1 LPLLWLWLPSDPQA
15 PHAQIYI
22 GERGRH
28 VFKLVFHGESV
39 SAAYDEGANAAV
51 AAAQAVAKFEE
62 YKLKEDGGYLGVMED
77 FGGMAGTLCVIGIT
91 SGGDKI
97 CASKAQKPTA
107 SYAGYAPPLRD
118 RERQREAERGR
129 EADRQRET

>member
-1 LPLLWLWLPSDPQA
+1 MADIARVHPPQA
-15 PHAQIYI
+15 PHGQIYI

-62 YKLKEDGGYLGVMED
+62 LMEDGSLGSMETD
-77 FGGMAGTLCVIGIT
+77 AFGGMSGTLCVIGIQ

-97 CASKAQKPTA
+97 CES
-107 SYAGYAPPLRD
+107 LIH
-118 RERQREAERGR
+118 
-129 EADRQRET
+129 ADRLCRHTNQLQPISLQAALVPSEQ